1 MINKIRNSSFLSFG
15 KKSVLKS
22 LISEDFLSKTTL
34 RILSKHDIEP
44 VSIKIFLDEISPDID
59 KRVLDYA
66 MREAVNPL
74 GGEILISIK
83 EEEVTLKTNL
93 YFQHKN
99 KIFLNTSEKK
109 VSSKIFTEEDLI
121 QIRNSSVKY
130 NIDPPYVPTVY

>member
-15 KKSVLKS
+15 RKSVLKS

-44 VSIKIFLDEISPDID
+44 VSIKIFLDEISPEID